1 MTGRAAVIDRG
12 LLECDFGEWTGAE
25 LAKLAKLP
33 EWRSVQRYPSGWRFP
48 GGESFVELQSRL
60 VEASDRLRAQH
71 PGEVIV
77 AVSHADC
84 IKAVLASALG
94 VPLDLF
100 QRIMVGTCS
109 TSVVAYGV
117 TGPMVLAMNSY
128 APMARLLPGSAHPAP
143 TGAGGQPGEPAA
155 PKVSARRRS
164 RRSTSAATDG
174 S

>member
-1 MTGRAAVIDRG
+1 
-12 LLECDFGEWTGAE
+12 
-25 LAKLAKLP
+25 
-33 EWRSVQRYPSGWRFP
+33 
-48 GGESFVELQSRL
+48 VELQSRL
-60 VEASDRLRAQH
+60 VEASDRLRAKH

-109 TSVVAYGV
+109 TSVVAYGA

-128 APMARLLPGSAHPAP
+128 APMDRLLPSAATPAV
-143 TGAGGQPGEPAA
+143 PAADAASA
-155 PKVSARRRS
+155 PKVSVRRRS
-164 RRSTSAATDG
+164 RRATSAATDG
-174 S
+174 G